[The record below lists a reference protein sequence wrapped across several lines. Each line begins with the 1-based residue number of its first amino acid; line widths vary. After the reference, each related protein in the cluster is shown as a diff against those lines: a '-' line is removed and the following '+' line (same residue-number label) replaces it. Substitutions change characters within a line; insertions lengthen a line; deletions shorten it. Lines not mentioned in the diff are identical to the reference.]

1 MFPCEQDRTAA
12 ARTALTNTGYQPCAA
27 PRSLQLASRH
37 QPGKQAVPPAADAV
51 QPRRAQCKK
60 HGASKSRRSSTTVVA
75 TDVNNFRAMV
85 QELTGFPAAA
95 IFRPL
100 PRRVHAASP
109 FAAGGGARQG
119 CSGSERHGHRGSEA
133 SNNSTAGGAGCSS
146 PDDAPAP
153 LPATAPPPL
162 GLFDG
167 LTDLGS
173 LEFDPSWGDLSME

>member
-1 MFPCEQDRTAA
+1 MYPCEQDRTAA
-12 ARTALTNTGYQPCAA
+12 GTAPTNAGYERCAV

-109 FAAGGGARQG
+109 FAAAGGARQG

-173 LEFDPSWGDLSME
+173 PEFDSSWGDLSME

>member
-1 MFPCEQDRTAA
+1 MYPCEQDRTAA

-109 FAAGGGARQG
+109 FAAAGGARQG

-133 SNNSTAGGAGCSS
+133 SNNSTAGGAGSSS
-146 PDDAPAP
+146 PDAPAP
-153 LPATAPPPL
+153 LPAMAPLPL

-167 LTDLGS
+167 LMTDLGS
-173 LEFDPSWGDLSME
+173 PEFDTSWGDLSME